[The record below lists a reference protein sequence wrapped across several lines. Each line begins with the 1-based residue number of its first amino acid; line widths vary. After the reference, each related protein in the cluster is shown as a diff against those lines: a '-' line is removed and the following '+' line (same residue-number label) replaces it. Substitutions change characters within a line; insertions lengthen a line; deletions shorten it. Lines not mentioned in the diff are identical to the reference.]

1 MTRSERGRGRV
12 PRHIGTVLWW
22 AAATGLY
29 LSFVTFTWT
38 QVIAGGVV
46 AAGAVALSRRGARA
60 AGLSQQGA
68 LPYLWPPRSVMSVLI
83 HEVRAVAGALA
94 GRFVRGQPV
103 GGRFIAFRSG
113 QEIDPEMDTALTLEA
128 SLAPNTYVVAVLAE
142 DGDAIVLTH
151 QFSAQP
157 DVRRSFPRWR
167 R

>member
-1 MTRSERGRGRV
+1 MTGSERGL
-12 PRHIGTVLWW
+12 RHVGTVLWW
-22 AAATGLY
+22 AAATVLY

-38 QVIAGGVV
+38 QLVAGGVV

-60 AGLSQQGA
+60 AGLTHEGA
-68 LPYLWPPRSVMSVLI
+68 LPYLWPPRAVIAILVR
-83 HEVRAVAGALA
+83 EVRAVAGALA
-94 GRFVRGQPV
+94 GRFVHGQPV

-113 QEIDPEMDTALTLEA
+113 QEVDPEMNTALTLEA

-151 QFSAQP
+151 QFSPQP